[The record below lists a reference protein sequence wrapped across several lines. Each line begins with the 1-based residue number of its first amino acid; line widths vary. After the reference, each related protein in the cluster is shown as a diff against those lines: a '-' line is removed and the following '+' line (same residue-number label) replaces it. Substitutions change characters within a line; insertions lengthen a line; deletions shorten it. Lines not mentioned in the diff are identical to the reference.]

1 MGFFESRSCS
11 YIRNSIVLF
20 VLLLLLLGLSL
31 CLLLMQ
37 NKFTFNR
44 SRIKPISLKLILLFF
59 MKHFSYSMSLPI
71 IYLSIINPLTMIKV
85 KFSFSIGFTIDFSLV
100 IKIFVWTNT
109 YIIYSFSI
117 RLVISKSTPI
127 IPVKVPMAIWLIF

>member
-11 YIRNSIVLF
+11 YIRSSIVLF

-85 KFSFSIGFTIDFSLV
+85 KFSFSIRFTIDFSLV